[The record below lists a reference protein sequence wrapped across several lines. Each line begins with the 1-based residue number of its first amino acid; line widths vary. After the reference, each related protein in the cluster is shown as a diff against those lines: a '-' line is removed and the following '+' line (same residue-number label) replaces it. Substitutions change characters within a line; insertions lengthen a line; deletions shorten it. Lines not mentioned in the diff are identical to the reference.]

1 MTEKPRKKAVALR
14 YNPEVD
20 PAPRVTA
27 KGRGAMAE
35 RILAV
40 ARENGVPIH
49 EDADLV
55 EILGALDAGKLI
67 PEAMYAAVAE
77 ILAFLYRAN
86 NQAKRKLA

>member
-86 NQAKRKLA
+86 NQARRKLA

>member
-14 YNPEVD
+14 YDPEVD

-86 NQAKRKLA
+86 NQAKRKLI

>member
-40 ARENGVPIH
+40 AKENGVPIH

-86 NQAKRKLA
+86 NQAKKKLA